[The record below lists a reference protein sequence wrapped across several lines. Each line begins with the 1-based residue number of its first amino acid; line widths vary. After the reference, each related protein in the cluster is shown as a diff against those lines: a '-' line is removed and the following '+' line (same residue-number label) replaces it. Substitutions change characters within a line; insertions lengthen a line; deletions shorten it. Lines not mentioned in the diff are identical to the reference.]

1 MAKGAVIERI
11 RISTTHYSYHMILW
25 CRAQQARLIRDTLI
39 SSYRIIISLAR
50 GMSTTAQNST
60 PNSSNP
66 SRNPD
71 YNLGIKG
78 RDYFLL
84 SWVRASLSTF
94 SISFR
99 CIFPKDNSSRVLLLP
114 LISQVSGVRYLV
126 KAAPAIITT
135 KKEIS
140 KYPTFED

>member
-1 MAKGAVIERI
+1 
-11 RISTTHYSYHMILW
+11 
-25 CRAQQARLIRDTLI
+25 
-39 SSYRIIISLAR
+39 
-50 GMSTTAQNST
+50 MSTTAQIQRLTLQDQAETQIQNF
-60 PNSSNP
+60 
-66 SRNPD
+66 
-71 YNLGIKG
+71 GIKG

-84 SWVRASLSTF
+84 SWVRASLSTL